1 MGLVV
6 VVAII
11 SQKGKGRRCCKS
23 KRASARTGIENLR
36 ERERINEIER
46 RGNDDGEWTYPEG
59 EGGVYSFIAPAGMA
73 ASNRGGVQS
82 ARRFLGLDST
92 LPLAA
97 GRLLL
102 LVDDVVSAGCRL
114 TARGGGADINNFC
127 L

>member
-36 ERERINEIER
+36 ERERMTEIER

-82 ARRFLGLDST
+82 ARRFLGLDA
-92 LPLAA
+92 AA
-97 GRLLL
+97 GGWPTAAASRR
-102 LVDDVVSAGCRL
+102 CRFGWL
-114 TARGGGADINNFC
+114 STYRSRGRGRHQ
-127 L
+127 